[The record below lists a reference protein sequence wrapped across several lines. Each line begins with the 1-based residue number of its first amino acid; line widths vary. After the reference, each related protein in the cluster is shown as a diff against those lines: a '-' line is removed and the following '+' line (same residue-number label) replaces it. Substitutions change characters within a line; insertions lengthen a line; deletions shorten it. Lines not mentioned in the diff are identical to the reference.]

1 MAFNTKKRRDACI
14 DDLWDKFRERS
25 TLSEFRD
32 IQITAVNINP
42 YCSQCTVLLANACPT
57 GLLIRQCIEMSVTFI
72 PLDLFHFRHQ
82 LGTHYLSDF
91 FFGGGGRFRTTTK
104 SDYELRHVY
113 RSVRPHTK
121 LISNWTKFYIIRYW
135 DIYIYFKSAGK
146 YKLSLNLLTLRL
158 LMSYI
163 YGAPS
168 KARNA
173 NIGYIYMDLRLATL
187 KQSLSICCTMFQ
199 H

>member
-1 MAFNTKKRRDACI
+1 MNLAFNTKKRRDACI

-82 LGTHYLSDF
+82 LGTH
-91 FFGGGGRFRTTTK
+91 
-104 SDYELRHVY
+104 YELRHVY